1 MGAADDGPDNQ
12 RGNVTDQVLNRMAV
26 DRRVGDRGCVGVMDL
41 VDGRIQAL
49 VNVHPPV
56 GVEEHDLLN
65 DQPHSAVPQQLPQTG
80 QRAQIVRTLRQEGME
95 ENGGQERAQEEV
107 EHDQRHVLPQHSE
120 VQAPLLLDLPCAR
133 AQELR
138 DHEESPNAP
147 EASADRHVDKGHG
160 SRQPPHRRE
169 GNLERGHERRQQES
183 HGHLLYERNH
193 GHGDRE
199 VPHQG
204 AHCSATVGLH
214 ARK

>member
-80 QRAQIVRTLRQEGME
+80 QRAQVVRTLRQEGVQD
-95 ENGGQERAQEEV
+95 NGGQERAQEEV

-147 EASADRHVDKGHG
+147 EAGADCHVRKGHG
-160 SRQPPHRRE
+160 GRQPPHRRS
-169 GNLERGHERRQQES
+169 GDLERGHEWRQQER
-183 HGHLLYERNH
+183 HEHLLHKRNH

-199 VPHQG
+199 VPHHG
-204 AHCSATVGLH
+204 AHCGATVRLH
-214 ARK
+214 C